1 MLSTGADP
9 GQEVQNLANKMSM
22 SSKLIIRSL
31 GQGQGESACL
41 AIQEGIE
48 QGKWVFLQNCHL
60 ASSFMPK
67 LEQLFESIP
76 ENCNKDFRMWLT
88 TAPSK
93 VFPVTIL

>member
-48 QGKWVFLQNCHL
+48 QGKWVFL
-60 ASSFMPK
+60 
-67 LEQLFESIP
+67 
-76 ENCNKDFRMWLT
+76 
-88 TAPSK
+88 
-93 VFPVTIL
+93 